1 MNDGA
6 RNWLAL
12 CAGLALCGGL
22 PAAAL
27 ADPAPQPAGAHA
39 GKQDYLNDDADLA
52 PVKHNACGDDD
63 TPPLPVVTYDYSA
76 ARINDYDVNN
86 QVRAQG
92 TDAGHRLLV
101 RGVID
106 DCGTLLLSHV
116 TSRTAPPGGTE
127 TFDSIGLVA
136 MGEAETFDG
145 YIGVGGTFYS
155 GLAHDQTFDVFLHFR
170 KHVLYNLSIEFNAAI
185 PFVEIFSSNTDP
197 RKGHNQIEVAL
208 RMDWKNV
215 ALRYGYRTYQIN
227 AILRDGVFAG
237 LTFKY

>member
-12 CAGLALCGGL
+12 CTALALGL
-22 PAAAL
+22 PGAAL
-27 ADPAPQPAGAHA
+27 ADPAPQPAGAHP
-39 GKQDYLNDDADLA
+39 GKQDYLNDDADLP
-52 PVKHNACGDDD
+52 PVKHNACGEDDA
-63 TPPLPVVTYDYSA
+63 PPLPTVTYDYSA
-76 ARINDYDVNN
+76 AQIKDYDVNN

-106 DCGTLLLSHV
+106 DCGGLMLSHV

-127 TFDSIGLVA
+127 SFDSIGLVA
-136 MGEAETFDG
+136 VGNAETFDG
-145 YIGVGGTFYS
+145 YIGAGGTFYR
-155 GLAHDQTFDVFLHFR
+155 GLAHDQTFDVFFHFR
-170 KHVLYNLSIEFNAAI
+170 KHVLYNLSFEVNGSI
-185 PFVEIFSSNTDP
+185 PLSELFSSNNDP
-197 RKGHNQIEVAL
+197 HIGHDQIELAL
-208 RMDWKNV
+208 RLDWKNV

-227 AILRDGVFAG
+227 ALIRDGVFAG